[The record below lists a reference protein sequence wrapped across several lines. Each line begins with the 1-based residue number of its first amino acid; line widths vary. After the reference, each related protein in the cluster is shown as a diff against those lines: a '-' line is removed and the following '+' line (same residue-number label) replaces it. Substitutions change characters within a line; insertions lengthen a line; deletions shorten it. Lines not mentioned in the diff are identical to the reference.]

1 LTNCS
6 ERQEYY
12 EEAPD
17 KMSSADDKSKI
28 TTTYKAAKDMGFDS
42 FKAFLESY
50 GLRVWDTD
58 GVEEG
63 KAIMRAMGYNV
74 S

>member
-1 LTNCS
+1 
-6 ERQEYY
+6 
-12 EEAPD
+12 
-17 KMSSADDKSKI
+17 MSSNTDRSGI
-28 TTTYKAAKDMGFDS
+28 TTTYGASKDLGFDS

-50 GLRVWDTD
+50 GLRIWGLND
-58 GVEEG
+58 VEEG